1 MESLKRASQSLLLWP
16 SLASTSRTKL
26 KLVKNDVY
34 FVTDLLTDRDHS
46 VQLQSIGSY
55 ETKTHLADLLRRVRD
70 GQGFTITQRGEP
82 VADLLPAG
90 SSVRRAGKLAAAG
103 MRALML
109 EAPPLETVDIKTLIE
124 AGRD

>member
-1 MESLKRASQSLLLWP
+1 M
-16 SLASTSRTKL
+16 
-26 KLVKNDVY
+26 
-34 FVTDLLTDRDHS
+34 
-46 VQLQSIGSY
+46 QLQSIGSY

-90 SSVRRAGKLAAAG
+90 SSVRRAGALAASG

-109 EAPPLETVDIKTLIE
+109 EAPPLETLDIKTLIE
-124 AGRD
+124 TGRD

>member
-1 MESLKRASQSLLLWP
+1 MRLQPLPHRIIAQFSANWSIIW
-16 SLASTSRTKL
+16 STS
-26 KLVKNDVY
+26 NE
-34 FVTDLLTDRDHS
+34 DHTMK
-46 VQLQSIGSY
+46 LQSIGSY

-90 SSVRRAGKLAAAG
+90 SSVRRAGTLAAAG

-109 EAPPLETVDIKTLIE
+109 EAPPLETFDIKTLIDT
-124 AGRD
+124 GRD

>member
-1 MESLKRASQSLLLWP
+1 MQLK
-16 SLASTSRTKL
+16 
-26 KLVKNDVY
+26 
-34 FVTDLLTDRDHS
+34 
-46 VQLQSIGSY
+46 SIGSY

-90 SSVRRAGKLAAAG
+90 TSVRRAGTLAAAS

-109 EAPPLETVDIKTLIE
+109 QAPSLEALDIKTLIE